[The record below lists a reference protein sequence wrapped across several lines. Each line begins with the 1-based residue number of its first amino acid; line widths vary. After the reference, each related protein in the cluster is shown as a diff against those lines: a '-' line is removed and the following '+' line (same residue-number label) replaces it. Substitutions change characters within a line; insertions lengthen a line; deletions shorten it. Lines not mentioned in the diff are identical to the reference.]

1 MEMMLFKKR
10 MKNGSVTIIAAL
22 LILIV
27 SAGSFAA
34 GISVGHTS
42 APKYVIGGSVV
53 PRNLQQPLDD
63 LWQSYQHLNSDSYWR
78 PFDGKQLLYAA
89 TSGMVDTATLPKDSH
104 TLFFPPVASQAATAQ
119 LNEGTFGIGANVVMG
134 KTGLLIIAPLFDSP
148 AQKAGLHQGDVIIAV
163 NGRNIVKM
171 NQDDAVNLIHGNNG
185 TVVTLTI
192 VRSGVTKPFPVR
204 VTRGNIP
211 DVLVSK
217 TGNVGYIEFAVFGQ
231 QTAAEV
237 HGALAQLLAQH
248 IRSLVIDLRDNGGG
262 YVETAQAIAGEFLP
276 KGSVLFWERTNMG
289 GGHYNDASTT
299 VTTTGLAQKLP
310 VVVLVNGGTAS
321 AAEIF
326 AAALR
331 EHGRAKTI
339 GVRTYGKDTVQEVLN
354 LPDGSSLRITIH
366 QWLTPEKHSISGGF
380 VPDIVVTKPDAQLPS
395 AIQYLTSKK

>member
-1 MEMMLFKKR
+1 
-10 MKNGSVTIIAAL
+10 
-22 LILIV
+22 
-27 SAGSFAA
+27 
-34 GISVGHTS
+34 
-42 APKYVIGGSVV
+42 
-53 PRNLQQPLDD
+53 
-63 LWQSYQHLNSDSYWR
+63 WQSYEHLNSDSYWR

-148 AQKAGLHQGDVIIAV
+148 AEKAGLRQDDVIIAV

-171 NQDDAVNLIHGNNG
+171 NQDDAVNLIHGDKG

-192 VRSGVTKPFPVR
+192 VRSGVAKPFPVK

-217 TGNVGYIEFAVFGQ
+217 TGHVGYIEFSVFGQ
-231 QTAAEV
+231 QTASEV
-237 HGALAQLLAQH
+237 HGALAQLLAEH
-248 IRSLVIDLRDNGGG
+248 ITSLIIDLRDNGGG

-276 KGSVLFWERTNMG
+276 KGSVLFWERTNQG
-289 GGHYNDASTT
+289 GGHFSDAATK
-299 VTTTGLAQKLP
+299 VTTTGIAQKLP

-380 VPDIVVTKPDAQLPS
+380 TPDIVVSQPDAQLPR
-395 AIQYLTSKK
+395 AIQYLSNKK